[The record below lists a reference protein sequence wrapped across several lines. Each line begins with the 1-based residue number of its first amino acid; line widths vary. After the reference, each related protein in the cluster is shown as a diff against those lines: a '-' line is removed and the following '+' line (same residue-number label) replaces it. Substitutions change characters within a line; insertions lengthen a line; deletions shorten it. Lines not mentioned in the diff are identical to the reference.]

1 MELEINSKT
10 LSSVLNTME
19 MKGKYCGDNGLTN
32 SSLGEF
38 VKIYAVAD
46 SWRTGYYFCN
56 GNHQTFVSYYLPA
69 IVEENDDCVL
79 NATILSKYLKSM
91 KGDITLTVDDLCAIE
106 SETKSMSIPVALV
119 HPYEAALDRYLK
131 LTYENCIYTQDLGQ
145 MELKEIMLTNAVN
158 ISMAEL
164 RDAITTCETVNSG
177 TYTIVIAE
185 GGNGIIFMS
194 SSNTGEHITTGYQCD
209 NRGEASITVTSPIHK
224 AFTRNGRVNMYFNND
239 FGETQGQPLVI
250 VSTNVCLIRAP
261 YVTLEV
267 E

>member
-1 MELEINSKT
+1 MELEIDSKI
-10 LSSVLNTME
+10 LSSALNVIE

-46 SWRTGYYFCN
+46 SWRTGYYLCN

-79 NATILSKYLKSM
+79 NATILSKYLKNM
-91 KGDITLTVDDLCAIE
+91 KGDITLTVNDLCAIE

-145 MELKEIMLTNAVN
+145 MELKEIILTNAVN
-158 ISMAEL
+158 ISMVEL

-177 TYTIVIAE
+177 TYTIIIK
-185 GGNGIIFMS
+185 NDGIQFMS
-194 SSNTGEHITTGYQCD
+194 SSDSGEHMITGYDCD
-209 NRGEASITVTSPIHK
+209 NIGTASITITSPIHK

-250 VSTNVCLIRAP
+250 VSANVCLIRAP